1 MGVSVDDLIGRVKM
15 PVRSVTICLD
25 ADLQAE
31 HDQLAEQLEVVRRE
45 NVAKMGDTV
54 KGKEIAERIGEL
66 EEAMRSSEQ
75 VFKFKG
81 LNKNA
86 LNVLYKR
93 FPAKDNKSMVW
104 DPETGAFALLAA
116 AAVEPEMSEEQATRL
131 LDVVSQG
138 QADKLVGCA
147 WLAATGS
154 SSVPLSVRA
163 SELRGRSS

>member
-1 MGVSVDDLIGRVKM
+1 MSLNIDDLIGRVKM

-31 HDQLAEQLEVVRRE
+31 HDELTERLDLVRRE
-45 NVAKMGDTV
+45 NPAKMGDTAA
-54 KGKEIAERIGEL
+54 GKEIADRIGEI
-66 EEAMRSSEQ
+66 EDAMRASEQ
-75 VFKFKG
+75 PFKFKG

-93 FPAKDNKSMVW
+93 FPAKDKNMLW
-104 DPETGAFALLAA
+104 DPESGAAALLAA
-116 AAVEPEMSEEQATRL
+116 AAVEPTMDEAQAERL
-131 LDVVSQG
+131 LDAVSQG

-154 SSVPLSVRA
+154 SAVPLSARA
-163 SELRGRSS
+163 SELRGRNS